1 MALLSLPI
9 GDTTADPLTQGR
21 EPRRSRFEV
30 FGGRVE
36 TFKMDELDS
45 PRTIRVEEVAQVTPE
60 TVQTLIEIDLQTFA
74 ESTFSQYT
82 ALAVLHSGQVF
93 LLRVDDIIVGTC
105 VCLRNWKQVDEA
117 LVLTMGIRPG
127 WRGRGLGQRF
137 VQGVLSA
144 LKACGVAQVSLLVD
158 KSNFRAIK
166 TYQDVGFDYRE
177 EFMTAPHT
185 GAEFVHLSAR
195 LNDE

>member
-1 MALLSLPI
+1 MLLAPPPAPGRGEEAR
-9 GDTTADPLTQGR
+9 GDPGR
-21 EPRRSRFEV
+21 
-30 FGGRVE
+30 
-36 TFKMDELDS
+36 
-45 PRTIRVEEVAQVTPE
+45 
-60 TVQTLIEIDLQTFA
+60 
-74 ESTFSQYT
+74 
-82 ALAVLHSGQVF
+82 
-93 LLRVDDIIVGTC
+93 
-105 VCLRNWKQVDEA
+105 
-117 LVLTMGIRPG
+117 
-127 WRGRGLGQRF
+127 RGRGLGQRF

-195 LNDE
+195 LNDD

>member
-1 MALLSLPI
+1 
-9 GDTTADPLTQGR
+9 
-21 EPRRSRFEV
+21 
-30 FGGRVE
+30 
-36 TFKMDELDS
+36 MDELDS

-60 TVQTLIEIDLQTFA
+60 TVKTLIEIDLQTFA

-93 LLRVDDIIVGTC
+93 VLRVDDIIVGTC

-144 LKACGVAQVSLLVD
+144 LKRCGVAQVSLLVD

-166 TYQDVGFDYRE
+166 TYQDVGFDRRE

-195 LNDE
+195 LNDEQ